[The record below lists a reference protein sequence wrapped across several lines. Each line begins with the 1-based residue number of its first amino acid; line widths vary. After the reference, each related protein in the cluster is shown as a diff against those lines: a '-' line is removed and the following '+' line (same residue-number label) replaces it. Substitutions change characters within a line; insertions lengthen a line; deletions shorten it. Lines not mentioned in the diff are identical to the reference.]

1 MPSINAGKYRHRI
14 TIKGALADASRDTY
28 GRRKGT
34 ATTIASNIWAEKQDW
49 LGDETTENGR
59 ETATVS
65 TRWKIRYRTD
75 VLPEMQL
82 VHGSDIYDIMGVLDF
97 EGTKRELVLNCR
109 KVLVT

>member
-1 MPSINAGKYRHRI
+1 MPSINAGKYRYRV
-14 TIKGALADASRDTY
+14 TIKGAPADSTRDTF

-34 ATTIASNIWAEKQDW
+34 GTTIAANIWAEKQDW

-59 ETATVS
+59 ETASVS
-65 TRWKIRYRTD
+65 ARWRIRYRTD

-82 VHGSDIYDIMGVLDF
+82 IHKSDVYNIMGVLDF
-97 EGTKRELVLNCR
+97 DGKQRELVLNCR